1 VVEPNDVRLIRQL
14 SAHYRK
20 RFRDAGQVAE
30 EEREMRDL
38 SRKLPEILR
47 YHRVALLPEDRTPE
61 PNRADLKLIRQLTQQ
76 YEKLSR
82 QPDRGPGGQ
91 LKALHVLSR
100 LDLMAK
106 DYDAF
111 EGHATRYMQT
121 LSEAGLNQVYMG
133 GGSRYID
140 DFVAASQYEKANR
153 LLGPWADRSAA
164 ANDANGVYRFCGSFH
179 GEAWAGFQVLDR
191 FLKKSGL
198 SPVEKYEGLAL
209 RAIALDKIDKLLA
222 DPNGDDDEAR
232 EAQVRWILKSTTRA
246 EITKRVEPAVRQAVS
261 AWGAM
266 GPARLTEAK
275 PYSTSN
281 LPDFMM
287 NLMDYPEAT
296 RLQETS
302 AMLDSI
308 IRERGGPAAG
318 QSGARR

>member
-1 VVEPNDVRLIRQL
+1 
-14 SAHYRK
+14 
-20 RFRDAGQVAE
+20 
-30 EEREMRDL
+30 M
-38 SRKLPEILR
+38 
-47 YHRVALLPEDRTPE
+47 
-61 PNRADLKLIRQLTQQ
+61 
-76 YEKLSR
+76 
-82 QPDRGPGGQ
+82 
-91 LKALHVLSR
+91 KALHVLSR

-191 FLKKSGL
+191 FLKKPGL
-198 SPVEKYEGLAL
+198 SPVERYEGLAL

-246 EITKRVEPAVRQAVS
+246 EIAKRVEPAVRQALS
-261 AWGAM
+261 AWQAL
-266 GPARLTEAK
+266 GPARLSEAR
-275 PYSTSN
+275 PYSTEAMTAMTKN
-281 LPDFMM
+281 AMDAPD
-287 NLMDYPEAT
+287 AT

-302 AMLDSI
+302 AKLDQIVRQRLGRKEASP
-308 IRERGGPAAG
+308 RPRQTGQPAPT
-318 QSGARR
+318 R